1 MTAPAT
7 PPEQPVPAPVTHR
20 LPPGQPGTADTV
32 PQAAAAATVAHAGAA
47 EAVPQAGPGQPHPA
61 ESLPRQRLHPL
72 SPVLKS
78 VRTLFLVVA
87 AVSWRGL
94 QNLGPDLYALV
105 LLGLLVLVLLYSAVA
120 WRFTGYEVVGRE
132 LRIHEGVLF
141 RRTRAVPL
149 ERLQAIEV
157 VQPVLARLAGLAEL
171 KLDVAGA
178 GKAEAPLAFLP
189 LAEAD
194 ALRTRLLALASRTST
209 ADPAE
214 AGAAAE
220 RSAAEQPAAERPEQP
235 DLYRTDNNDVMV
247 SQFLTPPVMFTPLAV
262 LYIVGQLAFNSDFG
276 VFAVASMVTAV
287 AGTIGAPVMRI
298 LNFWNFRIGRAADE
312 RLRIRHGLLETRS
325 QVVAPQRIQS
335 LTVTWPLL
343 WRGKGWLRVTLAVAG
358 QSSIGADGQQSRA
371 ETDRLLPV
379 ATVDTA
385 RALVPLALPGLDIT
399 ALPLSPVPHRARW
412 LAPLRRRVLAAGL
425 TEHAFATVDGL
436 MTRQLTVVPYARIQ
450 SVRVTE
456 GPWQRRLGLA
466 TVYVDVAGSTPAAA
480 VHRPL
485 AEAFAWADDL
495 TTRARA
501 ARAEV

>member
-1 MTAPAT
+1 M
-7 PPEQPVPAPVTHR
+7 
-20 LPPGQPGTADTV
+20 
-32 PQAAAAATVAHAGAA
+32 
-47 EAVPQAGPGQPHPA
+47 
-61 ESLPRQRLHPL
+61 
-72 SPVLKS
+72 
-78 VRTLFLVVA
+78 
-87 AVSWRGL
+87 
-94 QNLGPDLYALV
+94 
-105 LLGLLVLVLLYSAVA
+105 
-120 WRFTGYEVVGRE
+120 
-132 LRIHEGVLF
+132 LF

-171 KLDVAGA
+171 KLDVAGS

-194 ALRTRLLALASRTST
+194 VLRTRLLALASRTSAAT
-209 ADPAE
+209 AETA
-214 AGAAAE
+214 
-220 RSAAEQPAAERPEQP
+220 PAATEPDAAQPEQA
-235 DLYRTDNNDVMV
+235 DLYRVDNNEVMV
-247 SQFLTPPVMFTPLAV
+247 SQFLTPPVMFTPLAI
-262 LYIVGQLAFNSDFG
+262 LYIIGQLAFNSDFG

-358 QSSIGADGQQSRA
+358 QSSVNADGRQSRA

-385 RALVPLALPGLDIT
+385 RALVPLALPGLDIN

-436 MTRQLTVVPYARIQ
+436 TTRQLTVVPYARIQ

-466 TVYVDVAGSTPAAA
+466 TVYVDVAGATPAAA

>member
-7 PPEQPVPAPVTHR
+7 PPEQPLPA
-20 LPPGQPGTADTV
+20 TV
-32 PQAAAAATVAHAGAA
+32 PQQPGP
-47 EAVPQAGPGQPHPA
+47 PQVIA
-61 ESLPRQRLHPL
+61 RQRLHPL

-94 QNLGPDLYALV
+94 QNLGPDRYALV

-132 LRIHEGVLF
+132 LRIHEGALF

-149 ERLQAIEV
+149 ERLQSIEV
-157 VQPVLARLAGLAEL
+157 VQPVLARPAGLAEL

-194 ALRTRLLALASRTST
+194 ALRTRLLALASRT
-209 ADPAE
+209 
-214 AGAAAE
+214 AA
-220 RSAAEQPAAERPEQP
+220 PAAETAEPEAARPEEP
-235 DLYRTDNNDVMV
+235 DLYRVDNNDVV
-247 SQFLTPPVMFTPLAV
+247 LSQFLTPPVMFTPLAV
-262 LYIVGQLAFNSDFG
+262 LYIVGQLVFNSEFG

-312 RLRIRHGLLETRS
+312 RLRIRHGKLETRS
-325 QVVAPQRIQS
+325 QVVGPRRIQS

-358 QSSIGADGQQSRA
+358 QSSVGADGQQSRA

-385 RALVPLALPGLDIT
+385 RTIVPLALPGLDIT
-399 ALPLSPVPHRARW
+399 RLALSPVPQQARW

-436 MTRQLTVVPYARIQ
+436 LTRQLTVVPYARIQ

-466 TVYVDVAGSTPAAA
+466 TVYVDVAGATPAAA

-485 AEAFAWADDL
+485 AEAFTWADEL

-501 ARAEV
+501 ARAATV

>member
-1 MTAPAT
+1 MPAAV
-7 PPEQPVPAPVTHR
+7 ER
-20 LPPGQPGTADTV
+20 
-32 PQAAAAATVAHAGAA
+32 PQAIA
-47 EAVPQAGPGQPHPA
+47 
-61 ESLPRQRLHPL
+61 RQRLHPL

-171 KLDVAGA
+171 KLDVAGS

-194 ALRTRLLALASRTST
+194 VLRTRLLALASRTSAAT
-209 ADPAE
+209 AETA
-214 AGAAAE
+214 
-220 RSAAEQPAAERPEQP
+220 PAATEPDAAQPEQA
-235 DLYRTDNNDVMV
+235 DLYRVDNNEVMV
-247 SQFLTPPVMFTPLAV
+247 SQFLTPPVMFTPLAI
-262 LYIVGQLAFNSDFG
+262 LYIIGQLAFNSDFG

-358 QSSIGADGQQSRA
+358 QSSVNADGRQSRA

-385 RALVPLALPGLDIT
+385 RALVPLALPGLDIN

-436 MTRQLTVVPYARIQ
+436 TTRQLTVVPYARIQ

-466 TVYVDVAGSTPAAA
+466 TVYVDVAGATPAAA

>member
-7 PPEQPVPAPVTHR
+7 PPEHPLPTTTPPPSPPEQPNPADRPDA
-20 LPPGQPGTADTV
+20 LAPPPA
-32 PQAAAAATVAHAGAA
+32 
-47 EAVPQAGPGQPHPA
+47 AGPGQPHPA
-61 ESLPRQRLHPL
+61 QVIARQRLHPL

-78 VRTLFLVVA
+78 VRTLTLVIV
-87 AVSWRGL
+87 AVSWRGV
-94 QNLGPDLYALV
+94 QNLGPDKYALV
-105 LLGLLVLVLLYSAVA
+105 LLGLLALVLLYSAVA
-120 WRFTGYEVVGRE
+120 WRFSGYEVIGRE

-157 VQPVLARLAGLAEL
+157 VQPVLARPAGLAEL

-194 ALRTRLLALASRTST
+194 ALRTRLLALATRTPVPPAGT
-209 ADPAE
+209 APSEPIAPAV
-214 AGAAAE
+214 
-220 RSAAEQPAAERPEQP
+220 EQPEEP
-235 DLYRTDNNDVMV
+235 DLYRVDNNDVVV

-262 LYIVGQLAFNSDFG
+262 LYIVGQLLFNSDFG

-298 LNFWNFRIGRAADE
+298 LNFWNFRIGRAPAE

-325 QVVAPQRIQS
+325 QVVGPRRIQS

-358 QSSIGADGQQSRA
+358 QSSVGADGQQSRA

-385 RALVPLALPGLDIT
+385 RAIVPLALPGLDIT
-399 ALPLSPVPHRARW
+399 ALHLSPVPQRARW

-436 MTRQLTVVPYARIQ
+436 LTRQLTVVPYARIQ

-485 AEAFAWADDL
+485 AEAFTWADEL
-495 TTRARA
+495 TRRARA
-501 ARAEV
+501 ARAATV

>member
-1 MTAPAT
+1 MTTPAT
-7 PPEQPVPAPVTHR
+7 PPDPPAPAGPEQPTIAEPPHTPV
-20 LPPGQPGTADTV
+20 V
-32 PQAAAAATVAHAGAA
+32 
-47 EAVPQAGPGQPHPA
+47 GPGQPV
-61 ESLPRQRLHPL
+61 LGRQRLHPL

-94 QNLGPDLYALV
+94 QNLGADRYALV

-149 ERLQAIEV
+149 ERLQSIEV
-157 VQPVLARLAGLAEL
+157 VQPLLARPARLAEL

-194 ALRTRLLALASRTST
+194 ALRTRLLALASRT
-209 ADPAE
+209 
-214 AGAAAE
+214 AA
-220 RSAAEQPAAERPEQP
+220 PAAETAAPEAARPEEP
-235 DLYRTDNNDVMV
+235 DLYRVDNNDVVV

-298 LNFWNFRIGRAADE
+298 LNFWNFRIGRAAQE

-325 QVVAPQRIQS
+325 QVVGAQRIQS
-335 LTVTWPLL
+335 LAVTWPLL

-358 QSSIGADGQQSRA
+358 QNAVSADGQQSRA

-385 RALVPLALPGLDIT
+385 RAIIPLALPGLDIT
-399 ALPLSPVPHRARW
+399 ALRLSPVPDRARW

-436 MTRQLTVVPYARIQ
+436 LTRQLTVVPYARIQ

-480 VHRPL
+480 AHRPL
-485 AEAFAWADDL
+485 AEAFTWADEL

-501 ARAEV
+501 ARALAV

>member
-7 PPEQPVPAPVTHR
+7 PPEHPFPAPVPHQ
-20 LPPGQPGTADTV
+20 PPPEQPSAAGLT
-32 PQAAAAATVAHAGAA
+32 PQPA
-47 EAVPQAGPGQPHPA
+47 AGPGQPYTPQVIA
-61 ESLPRQRLHPL
+61 RQRLHPL

-78 VRTLFLVVA
+78 VRTLLLIVA
-87 AVSWRGL
+87 AVSWRGV
-94 QNLGPDLYALV
+94 QNLGVPRYALV
-105 LLGLLVLVLLYSAVA
+105 LLGLLALVLIYSAVA
-120 WRFTGYEVVGRE
+120 WRFSGYEVIGRE

-194 ALRTRLLALASRTST
+194 ALRTRLLALASRTS
-209 ADPAE
+209 APAAE
-214 AGAAAE
+214 TAAAE
-220 RSAAEQPAAERPEQP
+220 TVRPEAERPDQP
-235 DLYRTDNNDVMV
+235 DLYRVDNNDVMV

-262 LYIVGQLAFNSDFG
+262 LYIVGQLAFNSEFG
-276 VFAVASMVTAV
+276 VFAIASMVTAV

-325 QVVAPQRIQS
+325 QVVAAQRVQS

-358 QSSIGADGQQSRA
+358 QNSVGADGQQSRA

-436 MTRQLTVVPYARIQ
+436 LTRQLTVVPYARIQ
-450 SVRVTE
+450 SVRVTD

-480 VHRPL
+480 AHRPL
-485 AEAFAWADDL
+485 AEAFAWADEL

-501 ARAEV
+501 ARAATV

>member
-1 MTAPAT
+1 MTT
-7 PPEQPVPAPVTHR
+7 
-20 LPPGQPGTADTV
+20 
-32 PQAAAAATVAHAGAA
+32 
-47 EAVPQAGPGQPHPA
+47 PA
-61 ESLPRQRLHPL
+61 EMLPRQRLHPL

-78 VRTLFLVVA
+78 VRTLVLVIA

-94 QNLGPDLYALV
+94 QNLGPGTYALV
-105 LLGLLVLVLLYSAVA
+105 LLGLLVLVLLYSAIA

-194 ALRTRLLALASRTST
+194 VLRTRLLALATRTLAPTDES
-209 ADPAE
+209 
-214 AGAAAE
+214 AAAE
-220 RSAAEQPAAERPEQP
+220 PEPSTARPEPP
-235 DLYRTDNNDVMV
+235 DLYRVDNNDVTV
-247 SQFLTPPVMFTPLAV
+247 SQFLTPPVMFTPLAI

-325 QVVAPQRIQS
+325 QVVAPRRIQS

-358 QSSIGADGQQSRA
+358 QSSVGADGQQSRA

-466 TVYVDVAGSTPAAA
+466 TVYVDVAGATPAAA